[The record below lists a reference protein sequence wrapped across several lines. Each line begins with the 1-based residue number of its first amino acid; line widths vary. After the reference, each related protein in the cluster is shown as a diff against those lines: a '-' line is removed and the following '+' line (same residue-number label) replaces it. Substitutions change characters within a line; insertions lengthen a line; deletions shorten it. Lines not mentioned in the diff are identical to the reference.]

1 MNRIHLNP
9 TDPIVKYI
17 SIKDKRVKEL
27 IERVGEIQLDLGK
40 NYFSS
45 LVQSIV
51 GQQLSMK
58 AAETIWNRLVFIL
71 GDINCDNIINAP
83 FETLKSIGLSKSKIA
98 YIKDL
103 AEKVNEGAVNLDII
117 DSLSDEEIIDE
128 LIKVKGIGKWTAEMF
143 LIFSLGRMDVFSMND
158 LGLQKAVQWLFKLEG
173 LPPKE
178 FLLDFTSKFKPYRTI
193 LSLYLWGAI
202 NKGLI

>member
-1 MNRIHLNP
+1 MDKIVLNID
-9 TDPIVKYI
+9 DPKVKFVA
-17 SIKDKRVKEL
+17 SKDENVSKL
-27 IERVGEIQLDLGK
+27 ITLVGDIEINLDK

-58 AAETIWNRLVFIL
+58 AAETIWNRLVFSL
-71 GDINCDNIINAP
+71 GEINCDNILNAP
-83 FETLKSIGLSKSKIA
+83 FDTLKSVGLSKSKIA

-103 AEKVNEGAVNLDII
+103 AEKVKEGTVNLDII
-117 DSLSDEEIIDE
+117 DSHSDEEIIAE

-158 LGLQKAVQWLFKLEG
+158 LGLRKVIQWLFNLEN
-173 LPPKE
+173 LPSKE